1 MNEKQ
6 NEIMLQRTSA
16 SVSLELVSP
25 RPKKELDLQ
34 TFTNQAEQPLAGQET
49 LTLVF
54 QNGKQ
59 NRF

>member
-6 NEIMLQRTSA
+6 NEIMRQRTSA

-25 RPKKELDLQ
+25 RPKKELDLE

>member
-6 NEIMLQRTSA
+6 NEIMRQRTSA

>member
-1 MNEKQ
+1 MR
-6 NEIMLQRTSA
+6 QRTSA

-25 RPKKELDLQ
+25 RPKKELDLE

-54 QNGKQ
+54 QNVEQ

>member
-6 NEIMLQRTSA
+6 NEIMRQRTSA

-25 RPKKELDLQ
+25 RPKKELDLE

-59 NRF
+59 N

>member
-6 NEIMLQRTSA
+6 NEIMRQRTSA

-25 RPKKELDLQ
+25 RPKKELGLE